1 MAFQGATQTSSTA
14 DSFTGTTNDV
24 SLDDAR
30 EVLQDVF
37 GFKTFRYGQEDII
50 RQVLAGGDTQVLLP
64 TGGGKSLCYQLPALL
79 LPGLTLVISP
89 LVALMDDQVA
99 ALRVLGIKA
108 AAIHSGM
115 QPVEVMATLKSIQDG
130 EIKLL
135 YLAPERVLQ
144 THFLERLQGLRI
156 SLIAIDEAHCIS
168 QWGHD
173 FRPDY
178 GQLGVLRQWLPGVP
192 ILALTA
198 TADAVTRT
206 DILERLQLT
215 QPHVVQGSF
224 DRPNIRYLVQEKYRK
239 KPQVVEYVRK
249 QQGASGIIYCGSRK
263 RTEEIAEKLLREG
276 VKAAAYHAGLSHE
289 LRKNTLYR
297 FLRDDLH
304 VVVATVAFG
313 MGIDKPNVR
322 YVMHYDLPRSVEAYY
337 QETGRA
343 GRDGAPAEAIM
354 FYEPN
359 DAAWIRRML
368 NEQEETPQVMVE
380 RQKFHAMS
388 LFAEAQTCRRLVLLN
403 YFNEFREKPCMNCDL
418 CLSPPKQYDGT
429 EDAQKALSCVYRTG
443 QQFGVQHVVD
453 VLRGSKNQKVKEYNH
468 DTISTWGIGKDKSPE
483 HWVSVLRQL
492 IHRGLLVQDI
502 RFHSALRLT
511 EEARPVLRG
520 TVSLTLAEP
529 RIQTVR
535 IDEQVEARG
544 QHDKALFRRLRALRK
559 RIAEENELAPYMVFG
574 DATLQEMALLL
585 PTSNSEMLAVSGVGK
600 IKLARYGAD
609 FIEAISTYLLE
620 NPLS

>member
-1 MAFQGATQTSSTA
+1 MENDNHQPGAA
-14 DSFTGTTNDV
+14 P
-24 SLDDAR
+24 SLAAAQQLL
-30 EVLQDVF
+30 EDVF
-37 GFKTFRYGQEDII
+37 GYKSFRFGQADII
-50 RQVLAGGDTQVLLP
+50 QQVLAGGDTQVLLP

-89 LVALMDDQVA
+89 LVSLMDDQVS
-99 ALRVLGIKA
+99 ALKELGISA

-115 QPVEVMATLKSIQDG
+115 QSVEVMNTLRGIQEG
-130 EIKLL
+130 NIKLL
-135 YLAPERVLQ
+135 YLSPERVLQ
-144 THFLERLQGLRI
+144 THFLERLQGLHI

-173 FRPDY
+173 FRPEY
-178 GQLGVLRQWLPGVP
+178 GQLGVLRNWLPGVP

-206 DILERLQLT
+206 DIAERLHLQN
-215 QPHVVQGSF
+215 PHLVQGSF
-224 DRPNIRYLVQEKYRK
+224 DRPNIRYVVQEKYRN
-239 KPQVVEYVRK
+239 KPQVVDYVK
-249 QQGASGIIYCGSRK
+249 TQSGASGIIYCGSRK
-263 RTEEIAEKLLREG
+263 RTEEIAERLVRAG
-276 VKAAAYHAGLSHE
+276 VKAAAYHAGLPHE
-289 LRKNTLYR
+289 IRQSTLYR

-313 MGIDKPNVR
+313 MGINKPNVR
-322 YVMHYDLPRSVEAYY
+322 YVMHYDLPRSIEAYY

-359 DAAWIRRML
+359 DARWVRRML
-368 NEQEETPQVMVE
+368 NEQDDSPQVAVE

-403 YFNEFREKPCMNCDL
+403 YFNEFRDKPCMNCDL
-418 CLSPPKQYDGT
+418 CLNPPQQYDGT
-429 EDAQKALSCVYRTG
+429 VDAQKALSCVYRTG

-453 VLRGSKNQKVKEYNH
+453 VLRGSKQQKIKDYQH
-468 DTISTWGIGKDKSPE
+468 DQLSTWGLGKDKKQE
-483 HWVSVLRQL
+483 YWISVLRQL

-520 TVSLTLAEP
+520 EVALTLAKP
-529 RIQTVR
+529 RLEAISS
-535 IDEQVEARG
+535 EQHVEARG
-544 QHDKALFRRLRALRK
+544 QHDKALFRRLRKLRK
-559 RIAEENELAPYMVFG
+559 ELAEEHELAPYMVFS

-585 PTSNSEMLAVSGVGK
+585 PTTPSQMLAVSGVGK
-600 IKLARYGAD
+600 IKFERYGYD
-609 FIEAISTYLLE
+609 FIHEVIQYLD
-620 NPLS
+620 SSHA

>member
-1 MAFQGATQTSSTA
+1 MVSKSVTQPSAHVDDTQTGYTPTDYA
-14 DSFTGTTNDV
+14 NDAT
-24 SLDDAR
+24 LAAAQ
-30 EVLQDVF
+30 ELLQDVF
-37 GFKTFRYGQEDII
+37 GYKTFRYGQADII

-89 LVALMDDQVA
+89 LVSLMDDQVA
-99 ALRVLGIKA
+99 ALQVLGISA

-115 QPVEVMATLKSIQDG
+115 QPMEVQATLRGIQEG
-130 EIKLL
+130 GIKLL

-144 THFLERLQGLRI
+144 THFLERLQGLNI

-178 GQLGVLRQWLPGVP
+178 GQLGILRHWLPGVP

-198 TADAVTRT
+198 TADAVTRA
-206 DILERLQLT
+206 DIAERLQLHN
-215 QPHVVQGSF
+215 PHLVQGSF
-224 DRPNIRYLVQEKYRK
+224 DRPNIRYVVQEKYRQ
-239 KPQVVEYVRK
+239 KPQVIEYVRT

-276 VKAAAYHAGLSHE
+276 VKAAAYHAGLPHE
-289 LRKNTLYR
+289 LRKSTLYR
-297 FLRDDLH
+297 FLRDDVH

-313 MGIDKPNVR
+313 MGINKPNVR

-354 FYEPN
+354 FYEPS
-359 DAAWIRRML
+359 DAAWIRRIL
-368 NEQEETPQVMVE
+368 DEQEDSPQVLVE

-403 YFNEFREKPCMNCDL
+403 YFNEFRDKPCMNCDL
-418 CLSPPKQYDGT
+418 CLNPPKQYDGSV
-429 EDAQKALSCVYRTG
+429 DAQKALSCVYRTG

-453 VLRGSKNQKVKEYNH
+453 VLRGSHNQKVKDHHHES
-468 DTISTWGIGKDKSPE
+468 IST
-483 HWVSVLRQL
+483 
-492 IHRGLLVQDI
+492 
-502 RFHSALRLT
+502 
-511 EEARPVLRG
+511 
-520 TVSLTLAEP
+520 
-529 RIQTVR
+529 
-535 IDEQVEARG
+535 
-544 QHDKALFRRLRALRK
+544 
-559 RIAEENELAPYMVFG
+559 
-574 DATLQEMALLL
+574 
-585 PTSNSEMLAVSGVGK
+585 
-600 IKLARYGAD
+600 
-609 FIEAISTYLLE
+609 
-620 NPLS
+620 